1 MTELFEILRREQ
13 GRDASRVESF
23 FSTHPSPKERM
34 ADLQAAVRRHHGGR
48 RDTAAFRAT
57 KARLLTTTA
66 PTSTRRKP

>member
-1 MTELFEILRREQ
+1 
-13 GRDASRVESF
+13 
-23 FSTHPSPKERM
+23 M